1 MLVRDLYKK
10 QVSKAPDAI
19 AVVCKGKET
28 SWRELDSLSNR
39 FARAIAGLGIEKGDR
54 VCALL
59 KNSLE
64 FIVAYLA
71 MLKSGGVFVP
81 LNYQLNANSIKYA
94 LNHSES
100 KVLLCD
106 PDLIPT
112 IKEISPQLK
121 TVRHLISAGNED
133 SYGGIVSY
141 EQFLSRGKDVEPST
155 SLSED
160 DLAIFLYTAGTT
172 GDPKGVVHTHFNCGY
187 VSQHWAGVF
196 HMAAGKS
203 ALLVLPLFH
212 AFALH
217 CLALPALI
225 SGTRLIV
232 AEKYQTQ
239 WALEALQKYR
249 ANILP
254 LAPAMGTLIIHHPD
268 FSRYDLS
275 GLEILLMGGAIVP
288 FELIKQWRTTFPR
301 LEIVNAYGQTE
312 SCPCSTGLWNVDILE
327 KPRSVGKPWK
337 GVDLKILN
345 DEGKKLP
352 SSQVG
357 EIVYK
362 VPSVMKEYYK
372 DPELTAQTVK
382 NGWLYSGDLGYMD
395 RDGYVYIVDRKKD
408 IIIRGGE
415 NISSM
420 EVEEVIDTHP
430 AVLESSVIGAP
441 HKILGESVMAVVVK
455 KPGQDLTEEELIQY
469 CEKDLEHFKVPTRVV
484 FINELPHNP
493 GGKVLKRKLK
503 ERFFGSG

>member
-1 MLVRDLYKK
+1 
-10 QVSKAPDAI
+10 
-19 AVVCKGKET
+19 
-28 SWRELDSLSNR
+28 
-39 FARAIAGLGIEKGDR
+39 
-54 VCALL
+54 
-59 KNSLE
+59 
-64 FIVAYLA
+64 
-71 MLKSGGVFVP
+71 
-81 LNYQLNANSIKYA
+81 
-94 LNHSES
+94 
-100 KVLLCD
+100 
-106 PDLIPT
+106 
-112 IKEISPQLK
+112 
-121 TVRHLISAGNED
+121 
-133 SYGGIVSY
+133 
-141 EQFLSRGKDVEPST
+141 
-155 SLSED
+155 
-160 DLAIFLYTAGTT
+160 
-172 GDPKGVVHTHFNCGY
+172 
-187 VSQHWAGVF
+187 
-196 HMAAGKS
+196 
-203 ALLVLPLFH
+203 
-212 AFALH
+212 
-217 CLALPALI
+217 
-225 SGTRLIV
+225 
-232 AEKYQTQ
+232 
-239 WALEALQKYR
+239 
-249 ANILP
+249 
-254 LAPAMGTLIIHHPD
+254 
-268 FSRYDLS
+268 
-275 GLEILLMGGAIVP
+275 
-288 FELIKQWRTTFPR
+288 
-301 LEIVNAYGQTE
+301 
-312 SCPCSTGLWNVDILE
+312 VDILE

-345 DEGKKLP
+345 DEGKELP

-484 FINELPHNP
+484 FIDELPHNP